1 MGRGRVSLR
10 RRRGMLWPGLGEPFS
25 FSFYG
30 TVFFGM
36 GIGIGLGVQ
45 REEGMKGGVR
55 LEER

>member
-10 RRRGMLWPGLGEPFS
+10 RRRGMLWRGLGEPFS

-36 GIGIGLGVQ
+36 GI
-45 REEGMKGGVR
+45 
-55 LEER
+55 

>member
-1 MGRGRVSLR
+1 M
-10 RRRGMLWPGLGEPFS
+10 
-25 FSFYG
+25 G

>member
-10 RRRGMLWPGLGEPFS
+10 RRRGMLWRGLGELSLSPFM
-25 FSFYG
+25 G